1 MTRYLL
7 ADIGGTHTRVAI
19 AEPGGPPRATVRYR
33 NRELSSPAEA
43 LRRQRDAHDDGC
55 AWVAAAAVAGP
66 VTDGRVRLTNLG
78 WELSA
83 QELAREAG
91 VAWAEVINDYQA
103 LARALPVLEREQCT
117 HLGGEVPLPGAALA
131 VLGPGTGLGVSGL
144 VPAATGWG
152 VVAGEG
158 GHVTLAPADDGE
170 AALLATLRQEL
181 GHVSA
186 EAVLSGAGLARLH
199 RLLHGLERSPESV
212 TEALA
217 AGEPQAARTMD
228 QFLALLGNVAG
239 NLALTLGARGG
250 VYLAGGILPRLE
262 PARLLASPL
271 RERFLAKGR
280 FRGYLEPIPLARID
294 DPERATLLGLRAW
307 LDGLRGG
314 AGSGAGEHCA

>member
-1 MTRYLL
+1 
-7 ADIGGTHTRVAI
+7 
-19 AEPGGPPRATVRYR
+19 
-33 NRELSSPAEA
+33 
-43 LRRQRDAHDDGC
+43 
-55 AWVAAAAVAGP
+55 
-66 VTDGRVRLTNLG
+66 G

-83 QELAREAG
+83 LELAREAG

-199 RLLHGLERSPESV
+199 RLLHGLERSPESI